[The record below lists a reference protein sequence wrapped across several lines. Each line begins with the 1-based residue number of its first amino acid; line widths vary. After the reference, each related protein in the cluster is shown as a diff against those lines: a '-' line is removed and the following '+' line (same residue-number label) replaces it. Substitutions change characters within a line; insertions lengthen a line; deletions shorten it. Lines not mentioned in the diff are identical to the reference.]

1 MAISKNKLVGGL
13 VISGLLVGGYA
24 LYRFILAQ
32 TNLLAQYSYKFVG
45 ARLRKLTK
53 EQVSFEIDL
62 DVTNNSSVEA
72 LIKELFLKVYVDNTY
87 VGNVTSPS
95 PFIVKANGTYRV
107 TLKFEFIPSGLK
119 TNIINIIFDA
129 SSQKDLPLEFKGYA
143 SIESG
148 KIKSDLPIKYS
159 TTFREYFEI

>member
-1 MAISKNKLVGGL
+1 MAISKNKIVGGL

-45 ARLRKLTK
+45 ARLRKISK
-53 EQVSFEIDL
+53 EQISFEIDME
-62 DVTNNSSVEA
+62 VTNKSSVEA
-72 LIKELFLKVYVDNTY
+72 LIKELFLKVYLDNGY
-87 VGNVTSPS
+87 VGNITSPS
-95 PFIVKANGTYRV
+95 PFVVQPNGTYPL
-107 TLKFEFIPSGLK
+107 TLKFEFIPKGIS
-119 TNIINIIFDA
+119 NNFINILFDA
-129 SSQKDLPLEFKGYA
+129 SSQKDVPLELRGYA
-143 SIESG
+143 SIVSG